1 MAAIAFHIVIH
12 GRYEKFLR
20 GLRIGWLGFSKVR
33 EGGIV
38 GTLPLAYVARIETLA
53 PGQTIASKPPTG
65 IRIVTLLGPTGK
77 SHYPAWLYLVQSQ
90 A

>member
-1 MAAIAFHIVIH
+1 MPL
-12 GRYEKFLR
+12 LR

-38 GTLPLAYVARIETLA
+38 GTLPLAYVVRTETLA
-53 PGQTIASKPPTG
+53 PGQTIASKPPAG
-65 IRIVTLLGPTGK
+65 MRKVTLLGPSGK
-77 SHYPAWLYLVQSQ
+77 SHYPARLYPVQTQ